1 MVADLDLA
9 VSEVFITL
17 LVDKISSLV
26 PHDFIAKTA
35 LTTSAGTA
43 TLVWSWSC

>member
-9 VSEVFITL
+9 VSEDSVFIAL
-17 LVDKISSLV
+17 LVDKICSLV

-35 LTTSAGTA
+35 LKTSAGTA
-43 TLVWSWSC
+43 TSV